1 MANKLPFEKKVG
13 VVAMLCEGN
22 SIRGIERMTG
32 VNRNTIM
39 NLGVRVGQGCAD
51 IMDGLFV
58 DLESKRIEC
67 DEMWGFIGAKA
78 KTVKLKKLGPGLG
91 DIWVWVAI
99 DSDSKL
105 VPCFAVGSRDQ
116 YHANAFMENLSNR
129 LRHRVQI
136 STDALKAYGDA
147 IERAFGS
154 EVDFGTVIK
163 SFTHT
168 DLEAQRRY
176 SPPEVLT
183 IKKEAKAGEPNM
195 DLVSTSYV
203 EKQNHTVRMHC
214 RRLSRLTNAFSK
226 KRENFEAAVA
236 LHYAYYN
243 LCKIHKTIRCTP
255 AMEAGV
261 VKSQWTVADLV
272 ERIEGR

>member
-1 MANKLPFEKKVG
+1 MANRLPIEKKVM
-13 VVAMLCEGN
+13 VVSMLCEGN

-39 NLGVRVGQGCAD
+39 NLGVRMGQGCREL
-51 IMDGLFV
+51 MDKLFV
-58 DLESKRIEC
+58 DLDSTLIEC
-67 DEMWGFIGAKA
+67 DEMWGFIGAKQ
-78 KTVKLKKLGPGLG
+78 KTVTQKKLYGKQYG
-91 DIWVWVAI
+91 DIWLWVAI
-99 DSDSKL
+99 DAETKL
-105 VPCFAVGSRDQ
+105 VPCFAIGGRDQ
-116 YHANAFMENLSNR
+116 YHANAFMDDLSNR
-129 LRHRVQI
+129 LKHRVQI

-154 EVDFGTVIK
+154 QVDYGNIIK
-163 SFTHT
+163 SFSHA

-176 SPPEVLT
+176 SPPKV
-183 IKKEAKAGEPNM
+183 IKVKKAAKAGNPDME
-195 DLVSTSYV
+195 LVSTSYV

-243 LCKIHKTIRCTP
+243 LCKIHKTVRCTP

-261 VKSQWTVADLV
+261 VQSQWTIADLV
-272 ERIEGR
+272 EKIEG